1 MFDAAVTVATATV
14 WRLLLPAA
22 GGQVVF
28 SRLSIHGL
36 RAGPLSSFYD
46 QGGSPGRLPLLLRPQ
61 YTSSD
66 SLSNYALTRVSG
78 SQAGLPLLF
87 FSPSA
92 AAFFRGTPDPT
103 LGFPGRPA
111 GRPGT
116 QPGPDPG
123 PVLLGDVPG
132 FCRSMIA
139 WSCGPGRG
147 PARARAPGR
156 AGPGAGSHDGGFDDR
171 PGWRLRGF
179 PSSGCRAPPAL
190 FSPAWVILLLR
201 LPCLVCLLPCCS
213 CAGPRSRPGEGAL
226 PRRLRAALWEP
237 CGATRLWLLRAPALF
252 FPPSSALARAGP
264 GPSASSPAGAAGR
277 D

>member
-1 MFDAAVTVATATV
+1 M
-14 WRLLLPAA
+14 LLMC
-22 GGQVVF
+22 
-28 SRLSIHGL
+28 SM
-36 RAGPLSSFYD
+36 
-46 QGGSPGRLPLLLRPQ
+46 
-61 YTSSD
+61 
-66 SLSNYALTRVSG
+66 G
-78 SQAGLPLLF
+78 SQAVLGLLF

-92 AAFFRGTPDPT
+92 ATICRGTPDPT

-123 PVLLGDVPG
+123 PVLRGDVPG
-132 FCRSMIA
+132 FLRSMFA
-139 WSCGPGRG
+139 WTGRAGTRPGTG
-147 PARARAPGR
+147 ARAPAPGR

-179 PSSGCRAPPAL
+179 PSSGRRAPPAL

-201 LPCLVCLLPCCS
+201 LPCLVCLCLVVPARALGADRGRARCLDAFARLSGSLAAPRGYS
-213 CAGPRSRPGEGAL
+213 CAGLRP
-226 PRRLRAALWEP
+226 
-237 CGATRLWLLRAPALF
+237 LF
-252 FPPSSALARAGP
+252 FASSSALARAGP